1 LVVNAAESPRAPS
14 SFVSAFGEAPI
25 FRPGDPIR
33 ISTRSPIS
41 DYRMPFYLRGKRGTV
56 EALIEPSA
64 ARLAETG
71 HSRSGESRQRSYR
84 LAIPMTEIWPD
95 YVGSPRDG
103 LRIEV
108 CEPWLT
114 RM

>member
-1 LVVNAAESPRAPS
+1 MTAAESPRIPS
-14 SFVSAFGEAPI
+14 VLLSVYSEEPS

-56 EALIEPSA
+56 EALIEPHA
-64 ARLAETG
+64 ARLAEAG
-71 HSRSGESRQRSYR
+71 HGRNGEPKPRSYR

-108 CEPWLT
+108 CEPWLM